1 MNYWLMKT
9 EPDTYSWDDLVRDGK
24 TIWDGVRNYAARI
37 HLREMKKGDTV
48 FLYHSNVGK
57 AIFGI
62 CKVQKEHF
70 PDPSSD
76 DPQWLSVEII
86 PDVPLRKP
94 ITLETIKAD
103 AFLKDM
109 ILVNNSRLSVQP
121 VTKAQY
127 DYILKLSEK
136 M

>member
-37 HLREMKKGDTV
+37 HLRSMKKGDTI

-57 AIFGI
+57 AIIGI

-121 VTKAQY
+121 VTKAEY